1 MNKFMK
7 YTALMVLLLLVA
19 MVAAAC
25 NSGGGGG
32 GTSNTPEA
40 AAKAWFEAALAG
52 NLDAVK
58 AQTCAAGQE
67 SVETAAAAF
76 GSLGAT
82 GATVD
87 ASGLTYTKSSE
98 SGDDATVTIGGTV
111 KVTAAGQEVEQP
123 MESVPMPLKK
133 EDGAWKVCGF

>member
-7 YTALMVLLLLVA
+7 YPALMVLLLLVA

-25 NSGGGGG
+25 NSGGGG
-32 GTSNTPEA
+32 TASNTPEA

-52 NLDAVK
+52 NLDGAK
-58 AQTCAAGQE
+58 AQTCAAGQN
-67 SVETAAAAF
+67 SVETAVTAFSSF
-76 GSLGAT
+76 GST

-87 ASGLTYTKSSE
+87 ASGLTYTKASE
-98 SGDDATVTIGGTV
+98 SGDDATVTIGGTI
-111 KVTAAGQEVEQP
+111 KVSAAGQEVDQP
-123 MESVPMPLKK
+123 MENVTMPLKK

>member
-7 YTALMVLLLLVA
+7 YPALVVLLLLVA
-19 MVAAAC
+19 VVVAAC
-25 NSGGGGG
+25 DTGGGGG
-32 GTSNTPEA
+32 GTSNTPEG
-40 AAKAWFEAALAG
+40 AAKAWFEAALSG
-52 NLDAVK
+52 NLDGVK

-76 GSLGAT
+76 GSLGAS

-87 ASGLTYTKSSE
+87 ASGLTYTKDSE
-98 SGDDATVTIGGTV
+98 TGDDATVTVGGTV

-123 MESVPMPLKK
+123 MEPVPMPLRK
-133 EDGAWKVCGF
+133 ESGAWKVCGF